1 MLGPELE
8 PRVSARAAELR
19 VEGQNQ
25 NKAESEQ
32 GKVLP
37 PGRKESCRRGGES
50 PAAGEVRVLPPG
62 RKESCCRR
70 EEKEREPP
78 YKRERARAALRG
90 KERGNM
96 GRMEK
101 RMPESVCAG

>member
-19 VEGQNQ
+19 VKGQNQ

-32 GKVLP
+32 G
-37 PGRKESCRRGGES
+37 ESCRRGGESPAVGGGES

-62 RKESCCRR
+62 R
-70 EEKEREPP
+70 
-78 YKRERARAALRG
+78 
-90 KERGNM
+90 
-96 GRMEK
+96 
-101 RMPESVCAG
+101 